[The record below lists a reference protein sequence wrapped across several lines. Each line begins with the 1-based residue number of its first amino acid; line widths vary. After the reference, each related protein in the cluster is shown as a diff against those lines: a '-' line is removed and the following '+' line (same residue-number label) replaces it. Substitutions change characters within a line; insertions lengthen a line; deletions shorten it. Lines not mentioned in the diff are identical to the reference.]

1 MGLDDPETTEDDDM
15 SVLEFCP
22 DDANNSESTWETN
35 NNCSRWIVID
45 GLKPSQETE
54 LKVNIDVGAYL

>member
-22 DDANNSESTWETN
+22 DANNSESTWETN